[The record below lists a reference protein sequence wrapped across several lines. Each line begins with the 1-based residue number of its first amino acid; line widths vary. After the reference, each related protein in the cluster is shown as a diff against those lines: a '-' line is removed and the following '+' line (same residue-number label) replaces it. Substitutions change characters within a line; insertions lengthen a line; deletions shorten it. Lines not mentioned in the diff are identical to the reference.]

1 MLKIEKDWLKSIN
14 APVKR
19 LPKHVAEAVVARM
32 LISALPLEDNHKLA
46 EDIEFNRIID
56 RALKNQKK
64 GVK

>member
-1 MLKIEKDWLKSIN
+1 
-14 APVKR
+14 